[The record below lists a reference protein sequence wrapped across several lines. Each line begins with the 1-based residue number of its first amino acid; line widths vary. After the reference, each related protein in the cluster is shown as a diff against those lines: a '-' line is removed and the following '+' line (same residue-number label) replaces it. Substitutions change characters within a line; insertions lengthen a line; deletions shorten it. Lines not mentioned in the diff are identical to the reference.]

1 VRKVIYSP
9 MVSLDGMIEGPNR
22 NLDWT
27 IPDEELHRFINEQ
40 QSAIDT
46 HLYGRRMYEAMIYWE
61 TADQDPS
68 QPDYVLEFARIWKK
82 LRKIVFSRTL
92 EQVQG
97 NARLVRED
105 VADEIARL
113 KGQPGKDMV
122 IGGAS
127 IAASIMRLG
136 LVDEYRL
143 FVHPVVVGSG
153 TPMFPALDNPI
164 KLRLVETRTF
174 GSGVVYLCYQTD
186 GKER

>member
-9 MVSLDGMIEGPNR
+9 QVSLDGMTNGPNGG
-22 NLDWT
+22 LEWGIT
-27 IPDEELHRFINEQ
+27 DEELLRFINGQ

-61 TADQDPS
+61 TANQDPS
-68 QPDYVLEFARIWKK
+68 QPEYVLEFARIWKR
-82 LRKIVFSRTL
+82 LRKVVFSKTL

-97 NARLVRED
+97 NTRLVRED
-105 VADEIARL
+105 IAGEITKL
-113 KGQPGKDMV
+113 KAQPGKDML

-127 IAASIMRLG
+127 IASSAMRLG
-136 LVDEYRL
+136 LIDEYRL
-143 FVHPVVVGSG
+143 FVHPVMVGGG
-153 TPMFPALDNPI
+153 TPMFPALGDPI
-164 KLRLVETRTF
+164 KLRLVETHIF